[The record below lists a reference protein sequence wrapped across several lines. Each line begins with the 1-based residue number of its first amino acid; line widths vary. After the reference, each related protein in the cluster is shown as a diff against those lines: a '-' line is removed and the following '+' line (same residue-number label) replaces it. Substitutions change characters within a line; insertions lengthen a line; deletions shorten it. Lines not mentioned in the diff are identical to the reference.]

1 MLEIVH
7 QPKLNDDVIPKNRKP
22 LTERIGDIIQHKEL
36 RSQAIKRQMEEEKQK
51 KEINECTFMPIINKP
66 VSDKRDRSSNHRPV
80 SRVDEMMRWEEDKN
94 RRITETILKQDLE
107 QRDRVSSKRKV
118 SSVKEAKYKAD

>member
-66 VSDKRDRSSNHRPV
+66 ASDKRDRSSNHRPV

-94 RRITETILKQDLE
+94 RKITESILKQDLE
-107 QRDRVSSKRKV
+107 QRDRVSCKRKV
-118 SSVKEAKYKAD
+118 RSSVKEAKY